1 MSSTA
6 LPIHEL
12 AALATAVCWAATSLI
27 AAVPAGHLGAVAFSR
42 LRQISVALLLG
53 AFVLATGRWQGLAL
67 HDTLLLVASGL
78 IGIFVGDS
86 LLFSALNRLGPRRS
100 GIVFAL
106 NAPMAALLGWL
117 FLGEMLSLPAIAG
130 IAVCVL
136 GVMLAILFG
145 RKPGQSHALEDVKG
159 PLWVGIALGLG
170 AALGQAVGSVIA
182 RPLMAA
188 GLDPFVASMVRVGVA
203 GLCLSAFMMVPLQ
216 SIRQK
221 NPLTWS
227 IAAQTVGS
235 GILAMGIGMTLLLF
249 AFAGGKT
256 GIVSTL
262 SATSPAIVLPM
273 LWFRTKERPAAGAW
287 IGAGLV
293 IGGMALL
300 FAGR

>member
-1 MSSTA
+1 
-6 LPIHEL
+6 
-12 AALATAVCWAATSLI
+12 
-27 AAVPAGHLGAVAFSR
+27 
-42 LRQISVALLLG
+42 
-53 AFVLATGRWQGLAL
+53 
-67 HDTLLLVASGL
+67 
-78 IGIFVGDS
+78 
-86 LLFSALNRLGPRRS
+86 
-100 GIVFAL
+100 
-106 NAPMAALLGWL
+106 
-117 FLGEMLSLPAIAG
+117 
-130 IAVCVL
+130 
-136 GVMLAILFG
+136 
-145 RKPGQSHALEDVKG
+145 
-159 PLWVGIALGLG
+159 
-170 AALGQAVGSVIA
+170 
-182 RPLMAA
+182 
-188 GLDPFVASMVRVGVA
+188 
-203 GLCLSAFMMVPLQ
+203 VPLQ

-287 IGAGLV
+287 IGAGVV